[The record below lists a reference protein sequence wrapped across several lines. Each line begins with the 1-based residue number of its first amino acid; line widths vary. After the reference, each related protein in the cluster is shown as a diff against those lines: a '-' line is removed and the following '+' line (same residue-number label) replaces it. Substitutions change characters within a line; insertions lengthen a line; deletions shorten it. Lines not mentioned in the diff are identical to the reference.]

1 MTTGLDVFSNLHD
14 LVRRAM
20 EGLPGARR
28 GSLLTRTG
36 RRLSYRAIVG
46 LDGLLPGGVNL
57 PSDGGALS
65 ASAPFGPA
73 AAPEAAH
80 GPCLVP
86 AAVWYRT
93 HLPEASEAPGWPPDG
108 AHILVVPVP
117 MFGAPGAYLALEQ
130 PDAAPLSGTCRAL
143 VESVA
148 ARGGAALE
156 RRGLFQEKAQSAQ
169 ELRLLE
175 EVLSSVA
182 ESVDLL
188 EFIETLAD
196 GIRSVQ
202 TGPRWSTIDLA
213 ILEDAG
219 REGRVVDGSHGS
231 HGSHAPH
238 GTSGAPGQPMCRVYK
253 APRRPMTAYWNNVRD
268 GALAAG
274 RDLQARVEFRSGMS
288 SGAAAQDALLED
300 GIRRRVDGIAIAPID
315 PVALEPAIRRAMEA
329 GIPVITIDTPAAPGS
344 RALLYVGT
352 DNRAAGRMAGE
363 AMLRLLPQGGEV
375 TIQAESFAVPNAQG
389 RIEGFRE
396 AIAGSAIRVGSLSE
410 NLFNVD
416 RAIELAVDAVRSSPG
431 LAGAFGVC
439 SENGPGF
446 GLASMRLG
454 RSGDLKLVAFD
465 LVTSTVAMLQDGVVH
480 AAIVQ
485 REYDMGYRGVQALY
499 EMATRGVQ
507 EALADLPASRCIDT
521 GVDLVTL
528 ERTPFSIALSDHL
541 ASSSARKIANRRLG
555 AGGRGRSLDFLVIG
569 MAERE
574 SLVDDERAPVAED
587 SLVGRVM
594 RSCCSLVI
602 DTASSEHQRLGD
614 VAEARRSGARTLVGV
629 PLLSREAVL
638 GVLVLASPHPDA
650 CSATDLAL
658 IERVAAVA
666 AVVLENARLL
676 SRIKE
681 RTRALESLS
690 SRQEALLE
698 TIAAMSSPVVPISR
712 GVLVMPI
719 VGALDTQRSGRFIE
733 AMLKEI
739 SEHQARVVIIDVT
752 GMAVVD
758 ASAANHLAQAARA
771 AGLLGAEA
779 VLVGIAPEAARLMVE
794 QGLDLGAIVTR
805 STLELGF
812 SYALGKTGGRVVH
825 GRS

>member
-1 MTTGLDVFSNLHD
+1 MTTGLDVFSTLHD

-28 GSLLTRTG
+28 GSLLMRTG

-46 LDGLLPGGVNL
+46 LDGLLPGRVNV

-80 GPCLVP
+80 GPCVVP
-86 AAVWYRT
+86 ATAWYRE
-93 HLPEASEAPGWPPDG
+93 HLPELAEAPGWLPDG
-108 AHILVVPVP
+108 VYVHVIAVP

-130 PDAAPLSGTCRAL
+130 QDAAPLSGLRRAL

-148 ARGGAALE
+148 ASVGAALE
-156 RRGLFQEKAQSAQ
+156 RRGLFEEKAQSAQ

-182 ESVDLL
+182 ESVDPL
-188 EFIETLAD
+188 ELIETLAD

-202 TGPRWSTIDLA
+202 TGPRWSAIDLA
-213 ILEDAG
+213 VLEDAG
-219 REGRVVDGSHGS
+219 GEGRVADGWRGS
-231 HGSHAPH
+231 YDA
-238 GTSGAPGQPMCRVYK
+238 SGAPGRPMIRVYK
-253 APRRPMTAYWNNVRD
+253 APRRPLTAYWNNLRD

-274 RDLQARVEFRSGMS
+274 RDLRAGVEFRSVLS
-288 SGAAAQDALLED
+288 AGAAAQEALLEE

-315 PVALEPAIRRAMEA
+315 PVALEPAIGRAMAA

-344 RALLYVGT
+344 RSLLYVGT
-352 DNRAAGRMAGE
+352 DNRAAGRIAGQ
-363 AMLRLLPQGGEV
+363 AMLRCLPQGGGI

-396 AIAGSAIRVGSLSE
+396 AIAGSAVRVSSLSE
-410 NLFNVD
+410 NHFDVE
-416 RAIELAVDAVRSSPG
+416 RAIALAVDAVRSNPG

-439 SENGPGF
+439 SENGPSLGQ
-446 GLASMRLG
+446 ASMKLG
-454 RSGDLKLVAFD
+454 RSGDLKVVAFD
-465 LVTSTVAMLQDGVVH
+465 LVTATVAMLQDGVIH
-480 AAIVQ
+480 AAVVQ

-499 EMATRGVQ
+499 EMATRGVA

-528 ERTPFSIALSDHL
+528 ERTPFSSALSDHL
-541 ASSSARKIANRRLG
+541 ASSSARRIANRRLG
-555 AGGRGRSLDFLVIG
+555 AGGHERALDFLVIG
-569 MAERE
+569 MAQRE
-574 SLVDDERAPVAED
+574 SLADDERAPVADD
-587 SLVGRVM
+587 SLVGQVM
-594 RSCCSLVI
+594 RSCSSLVI
-602 DTASSEHQRLGD
+602 DTASSEYQRFGD
-614 VAEARRSGARTLVGV
+614 VAEARGRGARTLVGV

-638 GVLVLASPHPDA
+638 GVLVLASPQPDA
-650 CSATDLAL
+650 VSATDLAL

-666 AVVLENARLL
+666 AVVIENARLL

-698 TIAAMSSPVVPISR
+698 TIAAMSSPVVPIAR

-719 VGALDTQRSGRFIE
+719 VGALDTHRSGRFIE

-771 AGLLGAEA
+771 AGLLGAEV

-794 QGLDLGAIVTR
+794 QGLDLGGIVTR

-825 GRS
+825 GRR

>member
-1 MTTGLDVFSNLHD
+1 MTTGLDVFSTLHD

-20 EGLPGARR
+20 EGLPGTRR
-28 GSLLTRTG
+28 GSLLIRTG

-46 LDGLLPGGVNL
+46 LDGLLPGQGNM
-57 PSDGGALS
+57 PSDGGVLS
-65 ASAPFGPA
+65 ESAPFGPA

-86 AAVWYRT
+86 ASAWYRA
-93 HLPEASEAPGWPPDG
+93 HLPERAETPGWPLDG
-108 AHILVVPVP
+108 VHVHVVPVP

-130 PDAAPLSGTCRAL
+130 PDAAPLSGPWRAL
-143 VESVA
+143 VESIAVSV
-148 ARGGAALE
+148 GVVLE
-156 RRGLFQEKAQSAQ
+156 RRGLFEEKAQSAQ

-182 ESVDLL
+182 ESVELL
-188 EFIETLAD
+188 ELIETLAD
-196 GIRSVQ
+196 GIRSAQ
-202 TGPRWSTIDLA
+202 TGPRWNTIDLA

-219 REGRVVDGSHGS
+219 GEGRVADGWRGS
-231 HGSHAPH
+231 YDA
-238 GTSGAPGQPMCRVYK
+238 SGARGQPMIRVYK
-253 APRRPMTAYWNNVRD
+253 APRRPMTAYWNNLRD

-274 RDLQARVEFRSGMS
+274 RDLRVGVEFRSVMS
-288 SGAAAQDALLED
+288 AAAAAQEALLEE

-315 PVALEPAIRRAMEA
+315 PVALEPAIARAMAA
-329 GIPVITIDTPAAPGS
+329 GIPVITVDTPAAPGS
-344 RALLYVGT
+344 RSLLYVGT
-352 DNRAAGRMAGE
+352 DNRAAGRIAGE
-363 AMLRLLPQGGEV
+363 AMLRLMPQGGEITV
-375 TIQAESFAVPNAQG
+375 QAESFAVPNAQG

-396 AIAGSAIRVGSLSE
+396 AIAGSSVRVASLSE
-410 NLFNVD
+410 NLFDVES
-416 RAIELAVDAVRSSPG
+416 AIALAVDSVRSNPG
-431 LAGAFGVC
+431 LAGALGVC
-439 SENGPGF
+439 SENGPSL
-446 GLASMRLG
+446 GLASMKLG
-454 RSGDLKLVAFD
+454 RSGDLKVVAFD
-465 LVTSTVAMLQDGVVH
+465 LVTSTVAMLQDGVIH

-499 EMATRGVQ
+499 EMATRGVP

-528 ERTPFSIALSDHL
+528 ERTPFSSALSDHL
-541 ASSSARKIANRRLG
+541 ASSSARRIANRRLG
-555 AGGRGRSLDFLVIG
+555 AGGRERALDFLVIG
-569 MAERE
+569 MAQRE
-574 SLVDDERAPVAED
+574 SLVDDERAPVTDD

-594 RSCCSLVI
+594 RSCSSLVI
-602 DTASSEHQRLGD
+602 DAASSEHQRFRD

-638 GVLVLASPHPDA
+638 GVLVLASPQPDA

-666 AVVLENARLL
+666 AVAIENARLL

-698 TIAAMSSPVVPISR
+698 TIAAMSSPVVPIAR

-719 VGALDTQRSGRFIE
+719 VGALDTHRSGRFIE
-733 AMLKEI
+733 AMLREI

-771 AGLLGAEA
+771 AGLLGAEV

-812 SYALGKTGGRVVH
+812 SYALGKTGGRVVQ
-825 GRS
+825 GRR

>member
-1 MTTGLDVFSNLHD
+1 MTTGLDVFSTLHD
-14 LVRRAM
+14 LVRRAV

-28 GSLLTRTG
+28 GSLLIRTG
-36 RRLSYRAIVG
+36 RRLSCRAIVG
-46 LDGLLPGGVNL
+46 LDGLLPGRVNM
-57 PSDGGALS
+57 PSDGGVLS

-86 AAVWYRT
+86 AAAWYQA
-93 HLPEASEAPGWPPDG
+93 HLPEVAEAPGWPLDG
-108 AHILVVPVP
+108 VHVHVVPVP

-130 PDAAPLSGTCRAL
+130 PDAAPLSGPWRAL
-143 VESVA
+143 VESIAVSV
-148 ARGGAALE
+148 GVVLE
-156 RRGLFQEKAQSAQ
+156 RRGLFEEKAQSAQ

-188 EFIETLAD
+188 ELIETLAD

-219 REGRVVDGSHGS
+219 GEGRVADGWRGS
-231 HGSHAPH
+231 D
-238 GTSGAPGQPMCRVYK
+238 GARGQPMIRVYK
-253 APRRPMTAYWNNVRD
+253 APRRPLTAYWNNLRD

-274 RDLQARVEFRSGMS
+274 RDLRVGVEFRSVMS
-288 SGAAAQDALLED
+288 AAAAAQEALLEE

-315 PVALEPAIRRAMEA
+315 PVALEPAIDRAMAA

-344 RALLYVGT
+344 RSLLYVGT
-352 DNRAAGRMAGE
+352 DNRAAGRIAGE
-363 AMLRLLPQGGEV
+363 AMLRLMPQGGEITV
-375 TIQAESFAVPNAQG
+375 QAESFAVPNAQG

-396 AIAGSAIRVGSLSE
+396 AIAGSSVRVASLSE
-410 NLFNVD
+410 NLFDVES
-416 RAIELAVDAVRSSPG
+416 AIALAVDAVRSNPG
-431 LAGAFGVC
+431 LSGALGVC
-439 SENGPGF
+439 SENGPSL

-454 RSGDLKLVAFD
+454 RSGDLKVVAFD
-465 LVTSTVAMLQDGVVH
+465 LVTSTVAMLQDGVIH

-499 EMATRGVQ
+499 EMATRGVP

-528 ERTPFSIALSDHL
+528 ERTPFSSALSDHL
-541 ASSSARKIANRRLG
+541 ASSSARRIASRRLG
-555 AGGRGRSLDFLVIG
+555 AGGHERALDFLVIG
-569 MAERE
+569 MAQRE
-574 SLVDDERAPVAED
+574 SLVDDERAPVADD

-594 RSCCSLVI
+594 RSCSSLVI
-602 DTASSEHQRLGD
+602 DTASSEHQRFRD

-638 GVLVLASPHPDA
+638 GVLVLASPQPDA

-666 AVVLENARLL
+666 SVVIENARLL

-698 TIAAMSSPVVPISR
+698 TIAAMSSPVVPIAR

-719 VGALDTQRSGRFIE
+719 VGALDTHRSGRFIE

-771 AGLLGAEA
+771 AGLLGAEV
-779 VLVGIAPEAARLMVE
+779 VLVGIAPEAARLMVD

-812 SYALGKTGGRVVH
+812 SYALGKTGGRVLH
-825 GRS
+825 GRR

>member
-1 MTTGLDVFSNLHD
+1 MTTGLDVFSTLHD

-20 EGLPGARR
+20 EGLPGTRR
-28 GSLLTRTG
+28 GSLLIRTG

-46 LDGLLPGGVNL
+46 LDGLLPGQGSM
-57 PSDGGALS
+57 PSDGGVLS
-65 ASAPFGPA
+65 ESAPFGPA

-86 AAVWYRT
+86 ASAWYQA
-93 HLPEASEAPGWPPDG
+93 HLPELEEAPGWPLDG
-108 AHILVVPVP
+108 VHVHVVPVP

-130 PDAAPLSGTCRAL
+130 PDAAPLSGPWRAL
-143 VESVA
+143 VESIAVSV
-148 ARGGAALE
+148 GVVLE
-156 RRGLFQEKAQSAQ
+156 RRGLFEEKAQSAQ

-182 ESVDLL
+182 ESVELL
-188 EFIETLAD
+188 ELIETLAD
-196 GIRSVQ
+196 GIRSAQ
-202 TGPRWSTIDLA
+202 TGPRWNTIDLA

-219 REGRVVDGSHGS
+219 GEGRVADGWRGS
-231 HGSHAPH
+231 YDA
-238 GTSGAPGQPMCRVYK
+238 SGARGQPMIRVYK
-253 APRRPMTAYWNNVRD
+253 APRRPMTAYWNNLRD

-274 RDLQARVEFRSGMS
+274 RDLRVGVEFRSVMS
-288 SGAAAQDALLED
+288 AAAAAQEALLEE

-315 PVALEPAIRRAMEA
+315 PVALEPAIGRAMAA

-344 RALLYVGT
+344 RSLLYVGT
-352 DNRAAGRMAGE
+352 DNRAAGRIAGE
-363 AMLRLLPQGGEV
+363 AMLRLMPQGGEITV
-375 TIQAESFAVPNAQG
+375 QAESFAVPNAQG

-396 AIAGSAIRVGSLSE
+396 AIAGSSVRVASLSE
-410 NLFNVD
+410 NLFDVES
-416 RAIELAVDAVRSSPG
+416 AIALAVDSVRSNPG
-431 LAGAFGVC
+431 LAGALGVC
-439 SENGPGF
+439 SENGPSL
-446 GLASMRLG
+446 GLASMKLG
-454 RSGDLKLVAFD
+454 RAGDLKVVAFD
-465 LVTSTVAMLQDGVVH
+465 LVTSTVAMLQDGVIH

-499 EMATRGVQ
+499 EMATRGVP

-528 ERTPFSIALSDHL
+528 ERTPFSSALSDHL
-541 ASSSARKIANRRLG
+541 ASSSARRIANRRLG
-555 AGGRGRSLDFLVIG
+555 AGGRERALDFLVIG
-569 MAERE
+569 MAQRE
-574 SLVDDERAPVAED
+574 SLVDDERAPVTDD

-594 RSCCSLVI
+594 RSCSSLVI
-602 DTASSEHQRLGD
+602 DAASSEHQRFRD

-638 GVLVLASPHPDA
+638 GVLVLASPQPDA

-666 AVVLENARLL
+666 AVAIENARLL

-698 TIAAMSSPVVPISR
+698 TIAAMSSPVVPIAR

-719 VGALDTQRSGRFIE
+719 VGALDTHRSGRFIE
-733 AMLKEI
+733 AMLREI

-771 AGLLGAEA
+771 AGLLGAEV

-812 SYALGKTGGRVVH
+812 SYALGKTGGRVVQ
-825 GRS
+825 GRR

>member
-1 MTTGLDVFSNLHD
+1 MTTGLDVFSTLHD

-28 GSLLTRTG
+28 GSLLIRTG

-46 LDGLLPGGVNL
+46 LDGLLAGQGNM
-57 PSDGGALS
+57 PSDGGVLS
-65 ASAPFGPA
+65 ESAPFGPA

-86 AAVWYRT
+86 AAAWYRA
-93 HLPEASEAPGWPPDG
+93 HLPELAEAPGWPLDG
-108 AHILVVPVP
+108 VHVHVVPVP

-130 PDAAPLSGTCRAL
+130 PDAAPLSGPWRAL
-143 VESVA
+143 VESIAVSV
-148 ARGGAALE
+148 GVVLE
-156 RRGLFQEKAQSAQ
+156 RRGLFKEKAQSAQ

-188 EFIETLAD
+188 QLIETLAD

-202 TGPRWSTIDLA
+202 TGPRWSAIDLV

-219 REGRVVDGSHGS
+219 GEGRVADGWRGSHDAG
-231 HGSHAPH
+231 
-238 GTSGAPGQPMCRVYK
+238 GARGQPMIRVYK
-253 APRRPMTAYWNNVRD
+253 APRRPLTAYWNNLRD

-274 RDLQARVEFRSGMS
+274 RDLRVGVEFRSVMS
-288 SGAAAQDALLED
+288 AAAAAQEALLEE

-315 PVALEPAIRRAMEA
+315 PVALEPAIDRAMAA

-344 RALLYVGT
+344 RSLLYVGT
-352 DNRAAGRMAGE
+352 DNRAAGRIAGE
-363 AMLRLLPQGGEV
+363 AMLRLMPQGGEITV
-375 TIQAESFAVPNAQG
+375 QAESFAVPNAQG
-389 RIEGFRE
+389 RIEGLRE
-396 AIAGSAIRVGSLSE
+396 AIAGSSVRVASLSE
-410 NLFNVD
+410 NLFNVES
-416 RAIELAVDAVRSSPG
+416 AIALAVDVVRSNPG
-431 LAGAFGVC
+431 LAGALGVC
-439 SENGPGF
+439 SENGPSL

-454 RSGDLKLVAFD
+454 RAGDLKVVAFD
-465 LVTSTVAMLQDGVVH
+465 LVTSTVAMLQDGVIH

-499 EMATRGVQ
+499 EMATRGVP

-528 ERTPFSIALSDHL
+528 ERTPFSSALSDHL
-541 ASSSARKIANRRLG
+541 ALSSARRIANRRLG
-555 AGGRGRSLDFLVIG
+555 AGGRERALEFLVIG
-569 MAERE
+569 MAQRE
-574 SLVDDERAPVAED
+574 SLVDDERAPVTDD

-594 RSCCSLVI
+594 RSCSSLVI
-602 DTASSEHQRLGD
+602 DTASSEHQRFRD

-638 GVLVLASPHPDA
+638 GVLVLASPQPDA

-666 AVVLENARLL
+666 AVAIENARLL

-698 TIAAMSSPVVPISR
+698 TIAAMSSPVVPIAR

-719 VGALDTQRSGRFIE
+719 VGALDTHRSGRFIE

-771 AGLLGAEA
+771 AGLLGAEV
-779 VLVGIAPEAARLMVE
+779 VLVGIAPETARLMVE

-812 SYALGKTGGRVVH
+812 SYALGKTGGRVVQ
-825 GRS
+825 GRR

>member
-1 MTTGLDVFSNLHD
+1 
-14 LVRRAM
+14 M

-28 GSLLTRTG
+28 GSLLAHTG

-46 LDGLLPGGVNL
+46 LDDLRVNM

-73 AAPEAAH
+73 AAPEAAL

-86 AAVWYRT
+86 AAAWYRA
-93 HLPEASEAPGWPPDG
+93 HLPELAEAPGWPSDG
-108 AHILVVPVP
+108 VHVHVVPVP

-130 PDAAPLSGTCRAL
+130 PDAAPLTGPRRAL

-148 ARGGAALE
+148 VSVGAALE
-156 RRGLFQEKAQSAQ
+156 RRGLFEEKAQSAQ

-175 EVLSSVA
+175 EVLRSVA

-188 EFIETLAD
+188 ELIEALAD

-202 TGPRWSTIDLA
+202 TGPRWSAIDLA
-213 ILEDAG
+213 VLEDAG
-219 REGRVVDGSHGS
+219 GDGRLVDGSRGS
-231 HGSHAPH
+231 RDA
-238 GTSGAPGQPMCRVYK
+238 SGARDQPMIRTYK
-253 APRRPMTAYWNNVRD
+253 APRRPLTAYWNNVRD

-274 RDLQARVEFRSGMS
+274 RDLRVGVEFRSVMS
-288 SGAAAQDALLED
+288 SGAAGQDALLEE

-315 PVALEPAIRRAMEA
+315 PVALEPAIGRAMAA

-344 RALLYVGT
+344 RSLLYVGT
-352 DNRAAGRMAGE
+352 DNRAAGRIAGE
-363 AMLRLLPQGGEV
+363 AMLRLLPQGGEITV
-375 TIQAESFAVPNAQG
+375 QAESFAVPNAQG

-396 AIAGSAIRVGSLSE
+396 AIAGSAVRVGSLSE
-410 NLFNVD
+410 NLFDVD
-416 RAIELAVDAVRSSPG
+416 RASALAVDAVRSNPG

-439 SENGPGF
+439 SENGPSL
-446 GLASMRLG
+446 GLASVRLG
-454 RSGDLKLVAFD
+454 RSGDLKVVAFD
-465 LVTSTVAMLQDGVVH
+465 LVTSTVAMLQDGVIH
-480 AAIVQ
+480 AVVVQ

-499 EMATRGVQ
+499 ELATRGVP

-528 ERTPFSIALSDHL
+528 ERTPFSSALSDHL

-555 AGGRGRSLDFLVIG
+555 AGRHERSLDFLVIG

-574 SLVDDERAPVAED
+574 SLVDDERAPVADD
-587 SLVGRVM
+587 SLVGQVM

-602 DTASSEHQRLGD
+602 DTASSEHQRFGD
-614 VAEARRSGARTLVGV
+614 VAEARRRGARTLVGV

-638 GVLVLASPHPDA
+638 GVLVLASPLPDA

-666 AVVLENARLL
+666 AVVIENARLL

-690 SRQEALLE
+690 RRQEALLE
-698 TIAAMSSPVVPISR
+698 TIAAMSSPVVPIAR

-733 AMLKEI
+733 SMLKEI

-758 ASAANHLAQAARA
+758 ASAAHHLVQAARA
-771 AGLLGAEA
+771 AGLLGAEV
-779 VLVGIAPEAARLMVE
+779 VLVGISPEAARLMVA

-812 SYALGKTGGRVVH
+812 SYALGKMGGRVVQ
-825 GRS
+825 GRA